1 MSEKAATGAKRAR
14 ANTDGETYEEEQKE
28 LVQEI
33 HKLKK
38 VIKILADTQ
47 LQYIKYFESADGKLD
62 KIHEENV
69 RLHTENTEIKEMVQT
84 LLYNIMKNENTVK
97 MVQSQTAKT
106 ADLLRKATLQN
117 VQQQQPMQQQQQQQ
131 QQQQGQTQ
139 QQQEQQAQPQKP

>member
-14 ANTDGETYEEEQKE
+14 ANTDGETYEEEQEE

-33 HKLKK
+33 HELKK

-47 LQYIKYFESADGKLD
+47 LQYIKYFESADGKLNNL
-62 KIHEENV
+62 HEENV
-69 RLHTENTEIKEMVQT
+69 RLHTENTEIKELVQM
-84 LLYNIMKNENTVK
+84 LLHNITKNENTVK

-117 VQQQQPMQQQQQQQ
+117 VQRYTWY
-131 QQQQGQTQ
+131 QGQWC
-139 QQQEQQAQPQKP
+139 E